1 MCGLTENAKSEYL
14 FIKPLEFSGGRSII
28 HPRELTLGKS
38 GTLVPAQPGEAGK
51 RKEGIPMYQAG
62 IIGATGYAGVELLRL
77 LLNHPEAEI
86 AAISSVSFE
95 GKAISEVYPSL
106 AGRCGLVC
114 GTAEEVVEKSDVIFA
129 ALPHG
134 MSQETAYTCANA
146 GKIFIDLGADFRLT
160 QEEDYKAW
168 YKLDYI
174 HKELHAEAVYG
185 LPELFRKDIVG
196 KKIIGNPGCYPT
208 SIALGL
214 SPALKAGVVETA
226 GIILDSKSGV
236 TGAGRSLSQ
245 TTHYPD
251 ANENFSAYKIAA
263 HRHTP
268 EIEQSLSLAAGEKL
282 RVTFVPHLLPVNR
295 GILSTCYARLKEG
308 VTLQQVYE
316 IYEKAYEGEQFVR
329 LLPLGQAACI
339 KNVKYSNYCDISLHC
354 DERTGTLI
362 VLSAIDNMV
371 KGSAGQAIQN
381 MNLLL
386 GLPEASGLAM
396 VPPAF

>member
-1 MCGLTENAKSEYL
+1 MFK
-14 FIKPLEFSGGRSII
+14 
-28 HPRELTLGKS
+28 
-38 GTLVPAQPGEAGK
+38 
-51 RKEGIPMYQAG
+51 AG

-77 LLNHPEAEI
+77 LLSHPDVEI

-95 GKAISEVYPSL
+95 GQPISAVYPAL
-106 AGRCGLVC
+106 AGLCGLTC
-114 GTAEEVVEKSDVIFA
+114 GTAAEVVEKSDVVFA

-134 MSQETAYTCANA
+134 LSQDTAYECVKQN
-146 GKIFIDLGADFRLT
+146 KLFIDLGADFRLT
-160 QEEDYKAW
+160 EEGDYEAW
-168 YKLDYI
+168 YHLPYV
-174 HKELHAEAVYG
+174 HKELHEEAVYG
-185 LPELFRKDIVG
+185 LPELFRAQIRG
-196 KKIIGNPGCYPT
+196 KRVIWNPGCYPT

-214 SPALKAGVVETA
+214 SPALKAGAVRTE

-236 TGAGRSLSQ
+236 TGAGRGLSQ
-245 TTHYPD
+245 TTHFPD

-282 RVTFVPHLLPVNR
+282 HVTFVPHLLPVNR
-295 GILSTCYARLKEG
+295 GILSTCYAKLNPGFGLEE
-308 VTLQQVYE
+308 VYAVYE
-316 IYEKAYEGEQFVR
+316 NAYKDEKFVR
-329 LLPLGQAACI
+329 LLPLRQAACI
-339 KNVKYSNYCDISLHC
+339 KNVKYSNYCDLSIHV

-381 MNLLL
+381 MNILL
-386 GLPEASGLAM
+386 GLAEDRGLGM